1 MWFKRILDSF
11 LGVRSKNELENDIKK
26 VTLPKLIVLFL
37 AINITF
43 IGLIYFVQSLMSKN
57 HPNIMVLFYFQ

>member
-37 AINITF
+37 VINITF
-43 IGLIYFVQSLMSKN
+43 ISLIYFIILTIIN
-57 HPNIMVLFYFQ
+57 